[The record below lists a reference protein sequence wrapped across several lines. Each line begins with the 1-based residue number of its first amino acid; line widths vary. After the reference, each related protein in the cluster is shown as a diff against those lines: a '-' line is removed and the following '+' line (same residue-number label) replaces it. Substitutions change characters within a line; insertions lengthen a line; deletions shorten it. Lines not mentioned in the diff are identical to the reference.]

1 MDVDAALD
9 SVAAELYA
17 VDRDEFVR
25 ERDARARA
33 TEDRDLAARI
43 RKLRKPTAAAALV
56 NRFVREQPDRVRELR
71 DLGDALRQAHRDLD
85 GARIRELSPQR
96 GRLVDELS
104 TMVTDG
110 ASDTVAREVRE
121 TLDAAVAD
129 PDTAEEV
136 ARGQLVTALHP
147 GTGIGDDDMAA
158 WFASAPASGGT
169 VDTESGSRAKERGK
183 SDRKPEQRRDEK
195 RQQQKRQPD
204 EQRRQEQRL
213 REEEQQEE
221 EQREEQKRAKEYR
234 EKQRREEQRQEKAR
248 QEQQRREEQRR
259 EEQRREERQRQQQR
273 EQQRRLRARLDKAR
287 QRRNAAVTELRKAE
301 AAEAQARRR
310 AADARKEFEA
320 ADREVSDVETELSEQ
335 DS

>member
-234 EKQRREEQRQEKAR
+234 EKQRREE
-248 QEQQRREEQRR
+248 
-259 EEQRREERQRQQQR
+259 RQRQQQR

-287 QRRNAAVTELRKAE
+287 QRRNAAVTELREAE

>member
-25 ERDARARA
+25 ERGARARA

-85 GARIRELSPQR
+85 GVRIRELSPQR

-169 VDTESGSRAKERGK
+169 VDTKSGSRAKERGK

-221 EQREEQKRAKEYR
+221 EQQEEEQREEEQREEQKRAKEYR
-234 EKQRREEQRQEKAR
+234 EK
-248 QEQQRREEQRR
+248 QRR

-287 QRRNAAVTELRKAE
+287 QRRNAAVTELREAE

>member
-43 RKLRKPTAAAALV
+43 RKLCKPTAAAALV

-85 GARIRELSPQR
+85 GVRIRELSPQR

-213 REEEQQEE
+213 REEQEQEEEQQEE
-221 EQREEQKRAKEYR
+221 ERREEQKRAKEYR
-234 EKQRREEQRQEKAR
+234 EK
-248 QEQQRREEQRR
+248 
-259 EEQRREERQRQQQR
+259 QRREERQRQQQR
-273 EQQRRLRARLDKAR
+273 EQQRRLRVRLDEAR
-287 QRRNAAVTELRKAE
+287 QRRNAAVTELREAE

>member
-85 GARIRELSPQR
+85 GVRIRELSPQR

-213 REEEQQEE
+213 REEQEQEEEQQEE
-221 EQREEQKRAKEYR
+221 ERREEQKRAKEYR
-234 EKQRREEQRQEKAR
+234 EK
-248 QEQQRREEQRR
+248 
-259 EEQRREERQRQQQR
+259 QRREERQRQQQR

-287 QRRNAAVTELRKAE
+287 QRRNAAVTELREAE

>member
-25 ERDARARA
+25 ERGARARA

-183 SDRKPEQRRDEK
+183 SDRKPEQRRDAK

-221 EQREEQKRAKEYR
+221 EQQEEEQREEEQREEQKRANEYR
-234 EKQRREEQRQEKAR
+234 QK
-248 QEQQRREEQRR
+248 QRREEQRR
-259 EEQRREERQRQQQR
+259 EEPQRQRQR
-273 EQQRRLRARLDKAR
+273 EPRPRRRVRLGGAR
-287 QRRNAAVTELRKAE
+287 QRRNAAVTELREAE